1 VPAATDLAADRASPE
16 QVPAIAEPGHG
27 YGSVFEAD
35 FIDRNSPAESR
46 SIEIVL
52 FADDSG
58 HLSYVEID
66 FCGNGLPVPG
76 HLHLGPSPYR
86 VFESDRLLRN

>member
-1 VPAATDLAADRASPE
+1 M
-16 QVPAIAEPGHG
+16 IAEPGHG

-46 SIEIVL
+46 SI
-52 FADDSG
+52 
-58 HLSYVEID
+58 D
-66 FCGNGLPVPG
+66 FCENGLPVPE
-76 HLHLGPSPYR
+76 HLHLEPSPYR